1 MDARGWILDE
11 TAHAGDEHLDL
22 NYVYNYDRKAG
33 TDPEE
38 DVSHVRALG
47 LGATSTLVD
56 LGAGTGTLALTA
68 APYCRKVIAVDVSP
82 TMLRSLEQK
91 AKELGLT
98 NVEPVLAGFL
108 SYRHRGEP
116 AHFVYSRNALHHLPD
131 FWKAIALARIAA
143 FLRPGGVLRL
153 RDLVYSFDLGQVD
166 EVFEA
171 WLAGAAKDAAFGWTR
186 DELEVHIRTEFSTF
200 SWLLEPMLERAGFA
214 IEEVSHDPKRVYSA
228 YTCVK
233 R

>member
-1 MDARGWILDE
+1 
-11 TAHAGDEHLDL
+11 
-22 NYVYNYDRKAG
+22 
-33 TDPEE
+33 
-38 DVSHVRALG
+38 
-47 LGATSTLVD
+47 
-56 LGAGTGTLALTA
+56 
-68 APYCRKVIAVDVSP
+68 
-82 TMLRSLEQK
+82 
-91 AKELGLT
+91 
-98 NVEPVLAGFL
+98 
-108 SYRHRGEP
+108 
-116 AHFVYSRNALHHLPD
+116 LPD